1 MNLVSSLK
9 LITLNK
15 VFQNSLWGVISSLF
29 QNIVFSVFFIVLA
42 RKLDTS
48 VLSSYIISNTFYGLM
63 LSFSSLGMGQWFVR
77 KMVND
82 SKNIKYINLFISVQL
97 FSGIIFYFIQNL
109 IVSNLYEE
117 KIIHQISYILGFNII
132 FDNIL
137 YVTKTIN
144 IINNDQRK
152 TFIIT
157 SSEALMKLIFAY
169 FIWVYGTSV
178 LFIVFT
184 LVLLRL
190 FSVVLF
196 LQYGLPQ
203 DIFIR
208 FRSIIDSFSFSELF
222 QTVHSNKY
230 FILIGS
236 ISVFFWSFGNITVSK
251 LIGLSYV
258 PHFEISYKLF
268 TMAELVP
275 LVFSASIFPV
285 LTQKYKFDYNGL
297 VIYFRKVF
305 WIYAAYGFLSFMFI
319 FFFADFFIPR
329 LFGVGYIDTSKYS
342 VQLFF
347 TMLLFPTSLLQA
359 NLLIAMGYERRDMW
373 YNLFMLFSH
382 ILISLSIL
390 TFFKDL
396 TYLNL
401 SIFLS
406 FLLFHLSQDLF
417 LLKKKILTK
426 YDVLLF
432 YSMLILFSLLFHF
445 GNLLPFRSSL

>member
-9 LITLNK
+9 QITINK
-15 VFQNSLWGVISSLF
+15 VFQNSIWGIFSSLF
-29 QNIVFSVFFIVLA
+29 QNIVFSIFFIVLA
-42 RKLDTS
+42 RKLDSS

-82 SKNIKYINLFISVQL
+82 SKNIKHINLFISVQL
-97 FSGIIFYFIQNL
+97 FSGFIFYILQNI
-109 IVSNLYEE
+109 IVFNLYEE
-117 KIIHQISYILGFNII
+117 KIIHQISFILGFNII
-132 FDNIL
+132 LDNIL
-137 YVTKTIN
+137 YVTKTVN
-144 IINNDQRK
+144 VINNDQRK

-169 FIWVYGTSV
+169 FIWLYGTSV
-178 LFIVFT
+178 IVIVFT

-190 FSVVLF
+190 ISVVF
-196 LQYGLPQ
+196 FIQYGLPQ
-203 DIFIR
+203 DIVIR
-208 FRSIIDSFSFSELF
+208 VRSIIFSFTFSELF
-222 QTVHSNKY
+222 KTVHSNKY
-230 FILIGS
+230 FIFIGS
-236 ISVFFWSFGNITVSK
+236 ISVLFWSFGNIVVSK

-285 LTQKYKFDYNGL
+285 LTQKYKSDYNGL
-297 VIYFRKVF
+297 VLYFRKIF

-319 FFFADFFIPR
+319 LFFSDFFIPR
-329 LFGVGYIDTSKYS
+329 LFGVGYIDTARYS
-342 VQLFF
+342 IQLFF

-373 YNLFMLFSH
+373 YNLFMLLSH
-382 ILISLSIL
+382 IIISLTL
-390 TFFKDL
+390 LYFFKDL
-396 TYLNL
+396 TFLNL

-406 FLLFHLSQDLF
+406 FLLFHLSQDFF
-417 LLKKKILTK
+417 LIKKQILTK
-426 YDVLLF
+426 YEVLF
-432 YSMLILFSLLFHF
+432 YYTLIIFFTLVFHF
-445 GNLLPFRSSL
+445 WKLITL

>member
-29 QNIVFSVFFIVLA
+29 QNIVFSIFFIILA

-82 SKNIKYINLFISVQL
+82 SKNSKYIHLFLSVQL
-97 FSGIIFYFIQNL
+97 CSGIIFYFIQNF
-109 IVSNLYEE
+109 IVVNLYEE
-117 KIIHQISYILGFNII
+117 KNIHQISYILGFNII

-144 IINNDQRK
+144 VINNDQRK

-169 FIWVYGTSV
+169 FIWLYGTSV

-184 LVLLRL
+184 LVLLR
-190 FSVVLF
+190 FISVVLF

-203 DIFIR
+203 DVIIR
-208 FRSIIDSFSFSELF
+208 FRSIIYSFSFSELV

-236 ISVFFWSFGNITVSK
+236 ISVLFWSFGNIIVSK
-251 LIGLSYV
+251 LIGLTYV

-268 TMAELVP
+268 TMAELIP

-285 LTQKYKFDYNGL
+285 LTQKYKSDYNGL

-319 FFFADFFIPR
+319 LFFADLFIPK

-373 YNLFMLFSH
+373 YNLFMLISH
-382 ILISLSIL
+382 IIISLALLS
-390 TFFKDL
+390 FFKDL

-406 FLLFHLSQDLF
+406 FLLFHLSQDFF
-417 LLKKKILTK
+417 LLKKRILTK
-426 YDVLLF
+426 YDISFFYIIIIFFTLF
-432 YSMLILFSLLFHF
+432 FHF
-445 GNLLPFRSSL
+445 WKLITR

>member
-9 LITLNK
+9 QITINK
-15 VFQNSLWGVISSLF
+15 VFQNSIWGIVSSLF
-29 QNIVFSVFFIVLA
+29 QNIVFSIFFIVLA
-42 RKLDTS
+42 RKLDSS

-82 SKNIKYINLFISVQL
+82 SKNIKHINLFISVQL
-97 FSGIIFYFIQNL
+97 FSGFIFYILQNI
-109 IVSNLYEE
+109 IVFNLYEE
-117 KIIHQISYILGFNII
+117 KIIHQISFILGFNII
-132 FDNIL
+132 LDNIL
-137 YVTKTIN
+137 YVTKTVN
-144 IINNDQRK
+144 VINNDQRK

-169 FIWVYGTSV
+169 FIWLYGTSV
-178 LFIVFT
+178 LIIVFT

-190 FSVVLF
+190 ISVVF
-196 LQYGLPQ
+196 FIQYGLPQ
-203 DIFIR
+203 DIVIR
-208 FRSIIDSFSFSELF
+208 VRSIIFSFTFSELF
-222 QTVHSNKY
+222 KTVHSNKY
-230 FILIGS
+230 FIFIGS
-236 ISVFFWSFGNITVSK
+236 ISVLFWSFGNIVVSK

-285 LTQKYKFDYNGL
+285 LTQKYKSDYSGL
-297 VIYFRKVF
+297 VLYFRKIF

-319 FFFADFFIPR
+319 LFFSDFFIPR

-347 TMLLFPTSLLQA
+347 TMLLFPTSLHQA

-373 YNLFMLFSH
+373 YNLFMLISH
-382 ILISLSIL
+382 IIVSLTL
-390 TFFKDL
+390 LFFFKDL
-396 TYLNL
+396 SCLNL

-406 FLLFHLSQDLF
+406 FLLFHLSQDYF
-417 LLKKKILTK
+417 LLKKRILTK
-426 YDVLLF
+426 YDVLYF
-432 YSMLILFSLLFHF
+432 YVIIIFFTLFSHSWKLITL
-445 GNLLPFRSSL
+445 